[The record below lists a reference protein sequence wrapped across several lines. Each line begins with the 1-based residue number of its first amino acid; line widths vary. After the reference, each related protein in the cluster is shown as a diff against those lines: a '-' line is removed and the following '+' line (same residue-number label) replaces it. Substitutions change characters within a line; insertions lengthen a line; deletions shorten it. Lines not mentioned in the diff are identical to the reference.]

1 MTCLIDVSVNKLG
14 GVAYDFNAGV
24 VSPARGGSDSSLCGR
39 DYIFNYGPYYG
50 TPSSLGRTSVPE
62 ID

>member
-39 DYIFNYGPYYG
+39 DYNYG
-50 TPSSLGRTSVPE
+50 TPSSLGRTPE